1 MIDVHSERYKCF
13 LIISSGMGWTFLR
26 SWKRQ
31 LVQDASRGRHVKAI
45 TSVAVMRHSEKHLA
59 EEFSGWDGG
68 LGYEP
73 PDDVLLMV
81 RPQRR
86 AQLHITISFT

>member
-31 LVQDASRGRHVKAI
+31 LVQDSSRGRHIKAI
-45 TSVAVMRHSEKHLA
+45 TTVSIMRHCEKHLV
-59 EEFSGWDGG
+59 EEFSGWAAGNDF
-68 LGYEP
+68 EP
-73 PDDVLLMV
+73 REDVRLLV
-81 RPQRR
+81 
-86 AQLHITISFT
+86 